1 MRFTIATIVM
11 TLAGFST
18 LALVAHAQTVPAS
31 QSNASRLPDD
41 ARFACPME
49 THPDEA
55 DPARQGAYF
64 SPDDGK
70 CPWCGMKLKPLDE
83 LDWVRARRA
92 AGGADVAYT
101 CPEHQHVFSK
111 TQADCPRCG
120 RKLEPF
126 KVMYTCPDP
135 RHAHQISARPGTC
148 ADCGRKL
155 TPYRGVWLAPEMAER
170 NVPSN
175 PEVAENAAYRCPVHP
190 LAHSD
195 RPGKCP
201 ICAADL
207 APAGQGAYAASQPVT
222 PAIPTESRFV
232 CPMEECWQFSPAPGE
247 CPKCGMQLKPID
259 AVAWAKAKF
268 ARAAATPSAGAFV
281 CPMHPRQTS
290 SARGTCPICGMQLVA
305 AQSVPKPAGAPA
317 VIAVQVDYLMEHY
330 LALQKR
336 FASDSGKEVA
346 LHALGLVGAA
356 DEILRHID
364 DPASK
369 LPSKFGEAVR
379 TVRGAALKL
388 TGKSLDD
395 DRVTFVGL
403 SDAMSVLVEHVRP
416 SKGQYPTIYIFHCPM
431 TKGDWLQT
439 TEDMANPF
447 YGFKML
453 KCGEQTGVR

>member
-1 MRFTIATIVM
+1 MRFTIATIVI

-18 LALVAHAQTVPAS
+18 LALVAHAQTAPAS

-92 AGGADVAYT
+92 AGGADIAYT

-126 KVMYTCPDP
+126 KVMYTCPNP

-175 PEVAENAAYRCPVHP
+175 PEVAESAAYRCPVHP

-207 APAGQGAYAASQPVT
+207 APASASAVAQQT
-222 PAIPTESRFV
+222 KKMIPADAKYV
-232 CPMEECWQFSPAPGE
+232 CPMEECWQFAAEPGK
-247 CPKCGMQLKPID
+247 CPTCGMNLKPID
-259 AVAWAKAKF
+259 ATSWAKDKVAEDSG
-268 ARAAATPSAGAFV
+268 ASAGGFV
-281 CPMHPRQTS
+281 CPMHPTVTS
-290 SARGTCPICGMQLVA
+290 PQRGACSICAMQLVEA
-305 AQSVPKPAGAPA
+305 RSVPKPAGAPA
-317 VIAVQVDYLMEHY
+317 AIAVQVDYLMEHY

-336 FASDSGKEVA
+336 FASDSTKEVA

-356 DEILRHID
+356 DEILKNLD

-369 LPSKFGEAVR
+369 LPAKFGESVR
-379 TVRGAALKL
+379 TVRTAALRL
-388 TGKSLDD
+388 SGRSLDD

-403 SDAMSVLVEHVRP
+403 SDAMAGVVEHVRP
-416 SKGQYPTIYIFHCPM
+416 SKQQYPTIYIFHCPM

-439 TEDMANPF
+439 TDEMANPF

-453 KCGEQTGVR
+453 KCGEPTGVK